1 MADDSFKNY
10 VLDQLSTLPELRA
23 KAMFGGVGLY
33 QGARFFG
40 ILFAG
45 RLYFKV
51 SDNSRAA
58 YVAHGMTP
66 FTYTRGERTMTMS
79 YYEVPVAVLDNREEL
94 IVWATQAIQAAS
106 TSAAKTPAK
115 RPSRSASRRS
125 RKG

>member
-1 MADDSFKNY
+1 MADDSFKHY

-33 QGARFFG
+33 QAERFFG

-51 SDNSRAA
+51 NDTTRAA
-58 YVAHGMTP
+58 YLARGMTP

-79 YYEVPVAVLDNREEL
+79 YYEVPVAVLENREEL
-94 IVWATQAIQAAS
+94 VAWATQAIRAAA
-106 TSAAKTPAK
+106 TTTTKAPAK
-115 RPSRSASRRS
+115 RRR
-125 RKG
+125 